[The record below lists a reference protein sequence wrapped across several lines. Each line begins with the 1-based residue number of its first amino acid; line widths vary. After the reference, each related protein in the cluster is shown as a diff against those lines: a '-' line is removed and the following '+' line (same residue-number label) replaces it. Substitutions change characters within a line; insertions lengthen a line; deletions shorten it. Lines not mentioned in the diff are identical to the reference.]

1 MSFYKYF
8 EHSGRILYNIVS
20 RLESLCLW
28 TRKIWQGSL
37 SPPTIRS
44 PLQRLCPSRT
54 LRVLTRALS
63 SLCHWTVCAKL
74 SLPDRS
80 LFELEIWNKLQAECK
95 FSMLILSYNL
105 WIWRNGCRYIY
116 NTWQHL
122 VGSNFGISEAV
133 MLDQKRD
140 DLNENITMPVTCRRP
155 SRLGPEYER
164 KLSWDRPL
172 PGNNDLLPWVGKWN

>member
-1 MSFYKYF
+1 MNELLTFPPSLISFEQVSDLLPELPEEEDLVASLRPGDTCQVIHAFFQFYKYF
-8 EHSGRILYNIVS
+8 EHSGRMLYIIVS

-28 TRKIWQGSL
+28 TTKIWQGSP

-105 WIWRNGCRYIY
+105 WIWRNGCRCIILD
-116 NTWQHL
+116 NTLL
-122 VGSNFGISEAV
+122 VAILAS
-133 MLDQKRD
+133 L
-140 DLNENITMPVTCRRP
+140 
-155 SRLGPEYER
+155 RL
-164 KLSWDRPL
+164 WC
-172 PGNNDLLPWVGKWN
+172 

>member
-1 MSFYKYF
+1 MNELLTFPPSLISFEQVSDLLPELPEEEDLVASLRPGDTCQVIHAFFQFYKYF
-8 EHSGRILYNIVS
+8 EHSGRMLYIIVS

-28 TRKIWQGSL
+28 TTKIWQGSP

-74 SLPDRS
+74 PLPDHS

-105 WIWRNGCRYIY
+105 WIWRR
-116 NTWQHL
+116 
-122 VGSNFGISEAV
+122 E
-133 MLDQKRD
+133 
-140 DLNENITMPVTCRRP
+140 
-155 SRLGPEYER
+155 RL
-164 KLSWDRPL
+164 
-172 PGNNDLLPWVGKWN
+172 